1 MTRLQRPAAL
11 LIASTVLVVAC
22 HKAAPAPTPAAPPAA
37 ARPPVS
43 PATSRLALKRG
54 LDREAASLHMTPKPL
69 TVAELSKMPLPA
81 DFKGA
86 LEDNQDQRIGDFE
99 RQVYSVNA
107 TIKSIQLRSDGDYY
121 MEIEGPDG
129 SKSVMEVPDPALCK
143 GSPLQASIAATR
155 KALEARYHPTT
166 AKKEVNDAAVLQGI
180 GFYGPRG
187 SQAGGRLMPGLGIT
201 FKPVA

>member
-1 MTRLQRPAAL
+1 MIRFQRSAGFL
-11 LIASTVLVVAC
+11 LGAILFSVAC
-22 HKAAPAPTPAAPPAA
+22 HRTTPAPAPSAA
-37 ARPPVS
+37 AAKPPIS

-54 LDREAASLHMTPKPL
+54 LDPEVGAIRMTPKPL
-69 TVAELSKMPLPA
+69 TVAELSKMPLPPS
-81 DFKGA
+81 FTGS
-86 LEDNQDQRIGDFE
+86 LEDNQNQRIGDFE
-99 RQVYSVNA
+99 RQVWSVNA

-129 SKSVMEVPDPALCK
+129 AKSVMEVPDPALCK

-166 AKKEVNDAAVLQGI
+166 VKKQLNDAATLQGI

-187 SQAGGRLMPGLGIT
+187 NQAGGRLMPGLAIA

>member
-1 MTRLQRPAAL
+1 
-11 LIASTVLVVAC
+11 
-22 HKAAPAPTPAAPPAA
+22 
-37 ARPPVS
+37 
-43 PATSRLALKRG
+43 
-54 LDREAASLHMTPKPL
+54 MTPKPL
-69 TVAELSKMPLPA
+69 TVAELSKMPLPPN
-81 DFKGA
+81 FTGS
-86 LEDNQDQRIGDFE
+86 LEDNQTQRIGDFE
-99 RQVYSVNA
+99 RQVWSVNA

-143 GSPLQASIAATR
+143 GSPLQSAIAATR

-166 AKKEVNDAAVLQGI
+166 VKKQLNDAATLQGI

-187 SQAGGRLMPGLGIT
+187 SQAGGRLMPGLAIT

>member
-1 MTRLQRPAAL
+1 MTRLQRSTAFL
-11 LIASTVLVVAC
+11 LGATLFVAAC
-22 HKAAPAPTPAAPPAA
+22 HKAVPPAPPTPAATPARA
-37 ARPPVS
+37 PVS
-43 PATSRLALKRG
+43 PATSRLALKHG

-69 TVAELSKMPLPA
+69 TVAELSKMPLPP

-166 AKKEVNDAAVLQGI
+166 AKKEVNDAAILQGI

>member
-1 MTRLQRPAAL
+1 MMRFHTSAGL
-11 LIASTVLVVAC
+11 LLGMSLIVAAC
-22 HKAAPAPTPAAPPAA
+22 HSTAPGPTPTPAAPRA
-37 ARPPVS
+37 PVN

-54 LDREAASLHMTPKPL
+54 LDREAGSIRMTPKPL
-69 TVAELSKMPLPA
+69 TVAELSKMPLPPN
-81 DFKGA
+81 FSGS

-99 RQVYSVNA
+99 RQVWSVDA

-129 SKSVMEVPDPALCK
+129 SRSVMEVPDPALCK
-143 GSPLQASIAATR
+143 GSPLQSSIAATR

-166 AKKEVNDAAVLQGI
+166 AKKQVNDRATLQGI

-187 SQAGGRLMPGLGIT
+187 SQPGGRLMPGLAIA
-201 FKPVA
+201 FKPIA